1 MPDVWG
7 NTSNP
12 HRYESW
18 GRTRSPKNLAGTQGG
33 VVTTVAAT
41 ALVKITAAL
50 NETVGYF
57 TENQKYLH
65 ILLEDADGAEAPQ
78 AITVF
83 GYCHAFLRWF
93 PLSPGLVST
102 ETPAGAAAS
111 NIAAP
116 TDETVAPGNDAF
128 LPSGRIY
135 RTYNIVGIDKIAFV
149 GAAANDARTTIFAAC
164 STF

>member
-1 MPDVWG
+1 MG
-7 NTSNP
+7 TFTGYN
-12 HRYESW
+12 SW
-18 GRTRSPKNLAGTQGG
+18 GRTRSPKNLAGSQGG
-33 VVTTVAAT
+33 VVTTVAQT
-41 ALVKITAAL
+41 ALVDITAAE
-50 NETVGYF
+50 NATVGYF
-57 TENQKYLH
+57 TENQRYLH
-65 ILLEDADGAEAPQ
+65 ILLEDANGDEVPQ

-116 TDETVAPGNDAF
+116 TDETAAPGNDVF